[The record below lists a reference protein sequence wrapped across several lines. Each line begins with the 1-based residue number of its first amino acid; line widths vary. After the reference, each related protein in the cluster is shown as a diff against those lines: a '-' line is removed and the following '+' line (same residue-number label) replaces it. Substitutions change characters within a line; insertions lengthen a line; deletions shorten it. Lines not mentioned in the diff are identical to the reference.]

1 MVSSGVSRVHELAKW
16 APLSV
21 RIPSPVEK
29 SKFKSSISAVGK
41 VDAVDRSRHDATQPL
56 LSATSPSSDENR
68 NVRTPRSNDSNS
80 TLSHVVSTQ
89 RSLRAA
95 WHRPRPRGTS
105 RPRNPHRAPRP
116 KVHCSPIAA
125 LKRRSPLPMTLSPW
139 CSADEFR
146 LEKSVAGKVWFDL
159 CTKRLSRFASRRQ
172 ERRSGPED

>member
-68 NVRTPRSNDSNS
+68 NVRTPRSIDSNS

-95 WHRPRPRGTS
+95 WHSRPRGTS

-116 KVHCSPIAA
+116 KVHCSLIAA
-125 LKRRSPLPMTLSPW
+125 LKRRSLS
-139 CSADEFR
+139 SADDIVP
-146 LEKSVAGKVWFDL
+146 LV
-159 CTKRLSRFASRRQ
+159 LS
-172 ERRSGPED
+172 G

>member
-29 SKFKSSISAVGK
+29 SKFKSSISAVGN

-56 LSATSPSSDENR
+56 LSATSPSSDEKR
-68 NVRTPRSNDSNS
+68 NVRTPRSIDSNS

-95 WHRPRPRGTS
+95 RHPRPRGTS

-116 KVHCSPIAA
+116 KVHCSLIAA
-125 LKRRSPLPMTLSPW
+125 LKRRSLS
-139 CSADEFR
+139 SADDIVP
-146 LEKSVAGKVWFDL
+146 LV
-159 CTKRLSRFASRRQ
+159 LS
-172 ERRSGPED
+172 G